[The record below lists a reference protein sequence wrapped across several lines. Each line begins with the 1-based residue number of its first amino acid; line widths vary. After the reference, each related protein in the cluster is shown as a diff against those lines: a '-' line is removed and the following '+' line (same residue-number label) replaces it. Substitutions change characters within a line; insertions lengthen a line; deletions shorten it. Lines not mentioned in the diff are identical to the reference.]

1 MVRKTMLR
9 DMIQLLTVIGI
20 VIALNVLSGFFF
32 TRFDLTSEKRYTLSE
47 TSKDLLE
54 NLDDVI
60 YLKVYLDGELPA
72 GFRRLRDRTRE
83 MLDEFR
89 AYSNNNIE
97 YEFINPSNQPDDKS
111 RNDLYRQLA
120 KQGLMPTNI
129 QIKAEDGVEQKLI
142 FPGAIMTYRGQETA
156 MQLLKSQM
164 GAAPEQMLNSST
176 EDLEYEITNAIRKM
190 TSSRAESIGFVEG
203 HGELTERQVADMAK
217 SLSEYYRLERVT
229 INGKLNSL
237 VSRAEGDSGA
247 VIFPKYKA
255 IIIAKP
261 DTIFTEED
269 KFMIDQYI
277 MYGGRVLWLVE
288 PVFCNMDS
296 LRYAPSTLAIPTSVN
311 LEDMLF
317 KYGVRVNT
325 DLLQDARCA
334 AIPGPSGYVGN
345 QLQWALQPWVFFP
358 IVIPKS
364 EHPIVRNLN
373 GIKLEFTSSLDTV
386 GNSNIKKTVLLST
399 SDKTRALRTPTQV
412 SLDVMVEEPKPE
424 QFNKKYLPVAVLLE
438 GKFESVFK
446 NRLTTMIKESRDIQF
461 KEEGR
466 STKMIVV
473 SDGDIMRNHIN
484 PDGTY
489 LPCGF
494 DQYTSQQFGNK
505 TFLLNAINYLCD
517 DMSLTSI
524 RSRSLEIRLLDR
536 KKAESER
543 TKWQIIN
550 VVIPIGLV
558 ILFGFINAYFR
569 KKRYA

>member
-1 MVRKTMLR
+1 MVKKPAVR
-9 DMIQLLTVIGI
+9 DIIQLVTVIGI

-32 TRFDLTSEKRYTLSE
+32 TRFDLTSEKRYTLSDTTKE
-47 TSKDLLE
+47 LLADI
-54 NLDDVI
+54 DDVI

-97 YEFINPSNQPDDKS
+97 YEFINPADQPDEKS

-120 KQGLMPTNI
+120 KEGLMPTNI
-129 QIKAEDGVEQKLI
+129 QIKTEDGAEQKLI
-142 FPGAIMTYRGQETA
+142 FPGAIMTYRGEQA
-156 MQLLKSQM
+156 PLQLLKSQM
-164 GAAPEQMLNSST
+164 GAAPEQMLNNSI
-176 EDLEYEITNAIRKM
+176 EDLEYEITNGIRKL
-190 TSSRAESIGFVEG
+190 TAVRADAIGFIEG
-203 HGELTERQVADMAK
+203 HGELSARQVADMAQ
-217 SLSEYYRLERVT
+217 SLSEYYRLERVE
-229 INGKLNSL
+229 IDGKVNSL

-261 DTIFTEED
+261 DSTFSEED
-269 KFMIDQYI
+269 KFMIDQYV
-277 MYGGRVLWLVE
+277 MYGGRVLWLIE

-296 LRYAPSTLAIPTSVN
+296 LRYSPSTLAVPISVN

-325 DLLQDARCA
+325 DLIQDARCA

-345 QLQWALQPWVFFP
+345 QLQWALQPWIFFP
-358 IVIPKS
+358 ITVPDS
-364 EHPIVRNLN
+364 DHPIVRNLN
-373 GIKLEFTSSLDTV
+373 GIKLEFASSLDTV
-386 GNSNIKKTVLLST
+386 GGKGIRKTVLLRT
-399 SDKTRALRTPTQV
+399 SERSRALRTPAQV
-412 SLDVMVEEPKPE
+412 SLDVMVQEPTPE
-424 QFNKKYLPVAVLLE
+424 QFNRPHMPVAVLLE

-446 NRLTTMIKESRDIQF
+446 NRLTTLIKESPEIKYREQG
-461 KEEGR
+461 KR
-466 STKMIVV
+466 TKMIVV
-473 SDGDIMRNHIN
+473 SDGDIIRNHIN

-494 DQYTSQQFGNK
+494 DKYTSQQFGNK
-505 TFLLNAINYLCD
+505 KFLLNAINYLCD
-517 DMSLTSI
+517 DENLTAI

-536 KKAESER
+536 KKAEAER
-543 TKWQIIN
+543 TKWQTIN
-550 VVIPIGLV
+550 IAFPIGLI
-558 ILFGFINAYFR
+558 ILFGLINAYIR

>member
-1 MVRKTMLR
+1 MLR
-9 DMIQLLTVIGI
+9 DMIQLLTVVGI
-20 VIALNVLSGFFF
+20 VVVVNVLSGFFF
-32 TRFDLTSEKRYTLSE
+32 TRFDLTSEKRYTLSD
-47 TSKDLLE
+47 TSKELLSG
-54 NLDDVI
+54 LDDVI

-97 YEFINPSNQPDDKS
+97 YEFINPSNQPDEKS

-120 KQGLMPTNI
+120 KEGLMPTNI
-129 QIKAEDGVEQKLI
+129 QIKTEDGVEQKLI

-156 MQLLKSQM
+156 MQLLKSRM
-164 GAAPEQMLNSST
+164 GAAPEQMLNSSI
-176 EDLEYEITNAIRKM
+176 EDLEYEVTNAIRKM
-190 TSSRAESIGFVEG
+190 TSLRAESIGFIQG
-203 HGELTERQVADMAK
+203 HGELNERQVADMAK

-261 DTIFTEED
+261 DTTFSEED

-277 MYGGRVLWLVE
+277 MYGGRVLWLIE

-296 LRYAPSTLAIPTSVN
+296 LRYSPSTLAIPTSVN

-358 IVIPKS
+358 IVVPKS

-386 GNSNIKKTVLLST
+386 GKSDIKKTVLLST
-399 SDKTRALRTPTQV
+399 SDKTRVLRTPAQV
-412 SLDVMVEEPKPE
+412 SLDVMVQEPKPE
-424 QFNKKYLPVAVLLE
+424 QFNRRDLAVAVLLE
-438 GKFESVFK
+438 GRFESVFK
-446 NRLTTMIKESRDIQF
+446 NRLTPVIKESREIQF
-461 KEEGR
+461 KEQGR
-466 STKMIVV
+466 FTKMIVV
-473 SDGDIMRNHIN
+473 SDGDIIRNHIN

-536 KKAESER
+536 KKAEAER

-550 VVIPIGLV
+550 VAIPIVLV
-558 ILFGFINAYFR
+558 LLFGFMNAYFR
-569 KKRYA
+569 RKRYA

>member
-1 MVRKTMLR
+1 MKPALR
-9 DMIQLLTVIGI
+9 DIIQLITVVGI
-20 VIALNVLSGFFF
+20 VIVLNVLSGFYF
-32 TRFDLTSEKRYTLSE
+32 TRFDLTTEGRYTLSD
-47 TSKDLLE
+47 TSTELLE
-54 NLDDVI
+54 GLDDVI

-89 AYSNNNIE
+89 AFSGNKIE
-97 YEFINPSNQPDDKS
+97 YEFINPSNQPDEKS
-111 RNDLYRQLA
+111 RNELYRQLA

-142 FPGAIMTYRGQETA
+142 FPGAIMTYRGEETA
-156 MQLLKSQM
+156 LQLLKSQM

-176 EDLEYEITNAIRKM
+176 EDLEYEITNAIRKL
-190 TSSRAESIGFVEG
+190 TSVRAESVGFIEG

-217 SLSEYYRLERVT
+217 SLSEYYRLERVN
-229 INGKLNSL
+229 INGQLNSL
-237 VSRAEGDSGA
+237 VSRAEGDSGTI
-247 VIFPKYKA
+247 IFPRYKA
-255 IIIAKP
+255 IVIAKP
-261 DTIFTEED
+261 DSAFSEED

-277 MYGGRVLWLVE
+277 MYGGRVLWLME
-288 PVFCNMDS
+288 SVFCNMDS
-296 LRYAPSTLAIPTSVN
+296 LRYAPSTLAIPQSTN

-334 AIPGPSGYVGN
+334 AIPGPSGYVGD

-358 IVIPKS
+358 IAIPTS

-373 GIKLEFTSSLDTV
+373 GIKLEFASSLDTV
-386 GNSNIKKTVLLST
+386 GNLGIKKTILLST
-399 SDKTRALRTPTQV
+399 SDKTRVLRTPTNV
-412 SLDVMVEEPKPE
+412 SLDVMVQEPKPE
-424 QFNKKYLPVAVLLE
+424 QFNRKYVPVAILLE

-446 NRLTTMIKESRDIQF
+446 NRLTTMIKASKDIQF
-461 KEEGR
+461 RETGKQ
-466 STKMIVV
+466 SKMIVV

-489 LPCGF
+489 LPTGF
-494 DQYTSQQFGNK
+494 DKYTNQQFGNK

-536 KKAESER
+536 KKAEAER

-550 VVIPIGLV
+550 VGIPILLV
-558 ILFGFINAYFR
+558 LLFGFINAYLR

>member
-1 MVRKTMLR
+1 MFR
-9 DMIQLLTVIGI
+9 DMVQLMTVVGI
-20 VIALNVLSGFFF
+20 VIILNVLSGFFF

-97 YEFINPSNQPDDKS
+97 YEFINPSNQPDETS

-120 KQGLMPTNI
+120 NQGLMPTNI
-129 QIKAEDGVEQKLI
+129 QIKTEDGAEQKLI
-142 FPGAIMTYRGQETA
+142 FPGAIMTYRGEETA
-156 MQLLKSQM
+156 LQLLKSQM
-164 GAAPEQMLNSST
+164 GAAPEEMLNSST
-176 EDLEYEITNAIRKM
+176 EDLEYEITNAIRKL
-190 TSSRAESIGFVEG
+190 TTVRAEVVAFIEG
-203 HGELTERQVADMAK
+203 HGELTDRQVIDMSK

-237 VSRAEGDSGA
+237 VSRAEGDSGS
-247 VIFPKYKA
+247 VIIPKFKA

-261 DTIFTEED
+261 DSAFSEED

-277 MYGGRVLWLVE
+277 MYGGRVLWLLD
-288 PVFCNMDS
+288 PVFCDMDS
-296 LRYAPSTLAIPTSVN
+296 LRYSPSTLAIPTSEN

-334 AIPGPSGYVGN
+334 SIPGPAGYVGN
-345 QLQWALQPWVFFP
+345 QLQWALQPWIFFP
-358 IVIPKS
+358 IVIPKT

-373 GIKLEFTSSLDTV
+373 GIKLEFASSLDTV
-386 GNSNIKKTVLLST
+386 GNSKIKKTVLLST
-399 SDKTRALRTPTQV
+399 SEATRALRTPTQV

-424 QFNKKYLPVAVLLE
+424 QFNKKNVPVAVLLE

-446 NRLTTMIKESRDIQF
+446 NRLTTMIKESKDIQF
-461 KEEGR
+461 REDGR
-466 STKMIVV
+466 ASKMIVV
-473 SDGDIMRNHIN
+473 SDGDIIRNHIN

-494 DQYTSQQFGNK
+494 DKYTSQQFGNK

-524 RSRSLEIRLLDR
+524 RSRALEIRLLDR
-536 KKAESER
+536 KKAEAER
-543 TKWQIIN
+543 TKWQLLN
-550 VVIPIGLV
+550 VALPILLV
-558 ILFGFINAYFR
+558 ILFGFINAYLR

>member
-1 MVRKTMLR
+1 MKASIR
-9 DMIQLLTVIGI
+9 DIIQLVVVIGI
-20 VIALNVLSGFFF
+20 IIALNVLSGFFF
-32 TRFDLTSEKRYTLSE
+32 TRFDLTTEKRYTLSD
-47 TSKDLLE
+47 TSTELLE
-54 NLDDVI
+54 DLDDVI

-89 AYSNNNIE
+89 AYSDGKIE
-97 YEFINPSNQPDDKS
+97 YEFINPSNQPNEKT
-111 RNDLYRQLA
+111 RNDVYRQLS

-142 FPGAIMTYRGQETA
+142 FPGAIMTYRGEETA
-156 MQLLKSQM
+156 LQLLKSQM

-176 EDLEYEITNAIRKM
+176 EDLEYEITNAIRKV
-190 TSSRAESIGFVEG
+190 TSIRAESVGFIEG

-237 VSRAEGDSGA
+237 VSRAESDSGA
-247 VIFPKYKA
+247 IIFPRYKA
-255 IIIAKP
+255 IVIAKP
-261 DTIFTEED
+261 DSAFSEED

-296 LRYAPSTLAIPTSVN
+296 LRYAPSTLAVPTSVN

-325 DLLQDARCA
+325 DLIQDTRCA
-334 AIPGPSGYVGN
+334 AIPGPSGYVGD

-358 IVIPKS
+358 IVIPRA

-386 GNSNIKKTVLLST
+386 GAKGIKKTVLLST
-399 SDKTRALRTPTQV
+399 SDKTRILRTPTQV

-424 QFNKKYLPVAVLLE
+424 QFNKKHLPVAVLLE
-438 GKFESVFK
+438 GEFESVFK
-446 NRLTTMIKESRDIQF
+446 NRLTTGILGSKEIKYREDG
-461 KEEGR
+461 KH
-466 STKMIVV
+466 TKMIVV

-489 LPCGF
+489 LPTGF
-494 DQYTSQQFGNK
+494 DKYTSQQFGNK
-505 TFLLNAINYLCD
+505 TFLLNALNYLCD

-536 KKAESER
+536 KKAEAER

-550 VVIPIGLV
+550 VGFPIGL
-558 ILFGFINAYFR
+558 ILLFGFVNAYLR
-569 KKRYA
+569 KKRFA

>member
-1 MVRKTMLR
+1 MRKPAVR
-9 DMIQLLTVIGI
+9 DIFQLVTVIGI
-20 VIALNVLSGFFF
+20 VIAVNVLSGFFF
-32 TRFDLTSEKRYTLSE
+32 TRFDLTTEKRYTLSD
-47 TSKDLLE
+47 TSKELLE
-54 NLDDVI
+54 SLEDVV

-97 YEFINPSNQPDDKS
+97 YEFINPSDQPDEKS
-111 RNDLYRQLA
+111 RNDVYRQLA

-129 QIKAEDGVEQKLI
+129 QIKSEDGVEQKLI
-142 FPGAIMTYRGQETA
+142 FPGAIMSYRGEETS

-176 EDLEYEITNAIRKM
+176 EDLEYEITNAIRKL
-190 TSSRAESIGFVEG
+190 TSVRAESIGFVED
-203 HGELTERQVADMAK
+203 HGELTSRQVADMAR
-217 SLSEYYRLERVT
+217 SLSEYYRLERVK

-237 VSRAEGDSGA
+237 VSRVEGDSGA

-255 IIIAKP
+255 IVIAKP
-261 DTIFTEED
+261 DTAFTEED

-277 MYGGRVLWLVE
+277 MYGGRVLWLLD

-296 LRYAPSTLAIPTSVN
+296 LRYAPSTLAIPVSNN

-317 KYGVRVNT
+317 KYGVRVNP
-325 DLLQDARCA
+325 DLVQDARCA
-334 AIPGPSGYVGN
+334 AIPGPSGYVGD

-358 IVIPKS
+358 IVVPET

-373 GIKLEFTSSLDTV
+373 GIKLEFASSIDTV
-386 GNSNIKKTVLLST
+386 GGKGIKKTVLLTT
-399 SDKTRALRTPTQV
+399 SDKSRVLRTPTQV
-412 SLDVMVEEPKPE
+412 SLDVMLEEPKPE
-424 QFNKKYLPVAVLLE
+424 QFNKPFLPVAVLLE

-446 NRLTTMIKESRDIQF
+446 NRMSRIIKLDETIKFREDG
-461 KEEGR
+461 KH
-466 STKMIVV
+466 TKMIVV

-489 LPCGF
+489 LPTGF
-494 DQYTSQQFGNK
+494 DKYTSQQFGNK
-505 TFLLNAINYLCD
+505 NFLLNAINYLCD

-536 KKAESER
+536 KKAEAER

-550 VVIPIGLV
+550 VGIPIVLI
-558 ILFGFINAYFR
+558 ILFGFLSAYLR
-569 KKRYA
+569 RKRYA

>member
-1 MVRKTMLR
+1 MLR

-20 VIALNVLSGFFF
+20 VIALNLLSGFFF

-217 SLSEYYRLERVT
+217 SL
-229 INGKLNSL
+229 
-237 VSRAEGDSGA
+237 
-247 VIFPKYKA
+247 
-255 IIIAKP
+255 
-261 DTIFTEED
+261 
-269 KFMIDQYI
+269 
-277 MYGGRVLWLVE
+277 
-288 PVFCNMDS
+288 
-296 LRYAPSTLAIPTSVN
+296 
-311 LEDMLF
+311 
-317 KYGVRVNT
+317 
-325 DLLQDARCA
+325 
-334 AIPGPSGYVGN
+334 
-345 QLQWALQPWVFFP
+345 
-358 IVIPKS
+358 
-364 EHPIVRNLN
+364 
-373 GIKLEFTSSLDTV
+373 
-386 GNSNIKKTVLLST
+386 
-399 SDKTRALRTPTQV
+399 
-412 SLDVMVEEPKPE
+412 
-424 QFNKKYLPVAVLLE
+424 
-438 GKFESVFK
+438 
-446 NRLTTMIKESRDIQF
+446 
-461 KEEGR
+461 
-466 STKMIVV
+466 
-473 SDGDIMRNHIN
+473 
-484 PDGTY
+484 
-489 LPCGF
+489 
-494 DQYTSQQFGNK
+494 
-505 TFLLNAINYLCD
+505 
-517 DMSLTSI
+517 
-524 RSRSLEIRLLDR
+524 
-536 KKAESER
+536 
-543 TKWQIIN
+543 
-550 VVIPIGLV
+550 
-558 ILFGFINAYFR
+558 
-569 KKRYA
+569 

>member
-1 MVRKTMLR
+1 MLR

-386 GNSNIKKTVLLST
+386 GNSNIKKTILLST

>member
-1 MVRKTMLR
+1 MRKPAVR
-9 DMIQLLTVIGI
+9 DIIQLITVIGI

-32 TRFDLTSEKRYTLSE
+32 TRFDLTSEKRYTLSDSTKE
-47 TSKDLLE
+47 LLTE
-54 NLDDVI
+54 MDDVI

-72 GFRRLRDRTRE
+72 GFRRLQNRTRE

-97 YEFINPSNQPDDKS
+97 YEFINPNDQPDEKS

-120 KQGLMPTNI
+120 KEGLMPTNI
-129 QIKAEDGVEQKLI
+129 QIKSEDGVEQKLI
-142 FPGAIMTYRGQETA
+142 FPGAIMTYRGEETA
-156 MQLLKSQM
+156 LQLLKSQM
-164 GAAPEQMLNSST
+164 GALPEEMLNGSI
-176 EDLEYEITNAIRKM
+176 EDLEFEMTNAIRKL
-190 TSSRAESIGFVEG
+190 TEVRADRIGFVEG
-203 HGELTERQVADMAK
+203 HGELDELHVADMAR
-217 SLSEYYRLERVT
+217 SLSEYYQLERVRVD
-229 INGKLNSL
+229 GQLNSL

-261 DTIFTEED
+261 DTAFTEKD

-296 LRYAPSTLAIPTSVN
+296 LRYSPSTLAVPISLN

-317 KYGVRVNT
+317 KYGARVNT

-345 QLQWALQPWVFFP
+345 QLQWALQPWIYFP
-358 IVIPKS
+358 IIVPDS

-373 GIKLEFTSSLDTV
+373 GIKLEFANSIDTV
-386 GNSNIKKTVLLST
+386 GSANIKKTVLLRT
-399 SDKTRALRTPTQV
+399 SDKSRALRTPTQV

-424 QFNKKYLPVAVLLE
+424 QFNRPHMPVAVLLE
-438 GKFESVFK
+438 GEFESLYK
-446 NRLTTMIKESRDIQF
+446 GRLTTMIKEDNTIKFRED
-461 KEEGR
+461 GR
-466 STKMIVV
+466 ETKMIVI
-473 SDGDIMRNHIN
+473 SDGDMIRNHIN

-489 LPCGF
+489 LPAGF
-494 DQYTSQQFGNK
+494 DKYTSQQFGNNK
-505 TFLLNAINYLCD
+505 FLLNAINYLCD
-517 DMSLTSI
+517 DENLTAI
-524 RSRSLEIRLLDR
+524 RSRALEIRLLNR
-536 KKAESER
+536 KKAEAER

-550 VVIPIGLV
+550 VGFPIFVI
-558 ILFGFINAYFR
+558 ILFGLLNAYLR

>member
-1 MVRKTMLR
+1 MKPAVR
-9 DMIQLLTVIGI
+9 DIIQLVTVVGI
-20 VIALNVLSGFFF
+20 VIAVNVLSGFFF

-97 YEFINPSNQPDDKS
+97 YEFINPSNQPDEKS

-142 FPGAIMTYRGQETA
+142 FPGAIMTYRGEETA
-156 MQLLKSQM
+156 LQLLKSQM

-176 EDLEYEITNAIRKM
+176 EDLEYEITNAIRKL
-190 TSSRAESIGFVEG
+190 TSVRAESIGFVEG

-217 SLSEYYRLERVT
+217 SLSEYYRLERVK
-229 INGKLNSL
+229 IDGKLNSL

-255 IIIAKP
+255 IVIAKP
-261 DTIFTEED
+261 DTAFTEED

-277 MYGGRVLWLVE
+277 MYGGRVLWLME
-288 PVFCNMDS
+288 SVFCNMDS
-296 LRYAPSTLAIPTSVN
+296 LRYSPSTLAIPQSTN

-334 AIPGPSGYVGN
+334 AIPGPSGYVGD
-345 QLQWALQPWVFFP
+345 QLQWALQPWIFFP
-358 IVIPKS
+358 IVIPKT

-373 GIKLEFTSSLDTV
+373 GIKLEFASSIDTV
-386 GNSNIKKTVLLST
+386 GGKGIKKTILLST
-399 SDKTRALRTPTQV
+399 SERTRALRTPTQV

-424 QFNKKYLPVAVLLE
+424 QFNKKNVPVAVLLE
-438 GKFESVFK
+438 GRFESNYK
-446 NRLTTMIKESRDIQF
+446 NRMSRIIKNDRDIQF
-461 KEEGR
+461 REEGK

-489 LPCGF
+489 LPTGF
-494 DQYTSQQFGNK
+494 DKYTSQQFGNK

-524 RSRSLEIRLLDR
+524 RSRALEIRLLDR

-543 TKWQIIN
+543 AKWQVIN
-550 VVIPIGLV
+550 VGIPIVLV
-558 ILFGFINAYFR
+558 LLFGIFNAYLR

>member
-1 MVRKTMLR
+1 MRKPAVR
-9 DMIQLLTVIGI
+9 DIIQLVTVIGI
-20 VIALNVLSGFFF
+20 VIAVNVLSGFFF
-32 TRFDLTSEKRYTLSE
+32 TRFDLTTEKRYTLSD
-47 TSKDLLE
+47 TSKELLE
-54 NLDDVI
+54 SLEDVV

-97 YEFINPSNQPDDKS
+97 YEFINPSDQPDEKS
-111 RNDLYRQLA
+111 RNDVYRQLA

-129 QIKAEDGVEQKLI
+129 QIKSEDGVEQKLI
-142 FPGAIMTYRGQETA
+142 FPGAIMSYRGEETS

-176 EDLEYEITNAIRKM
+176 EDLEYEITNAIRKL
-190 TSSRAESIGFVEG
+190 TSVRAESIGFVED
-203 HGELTERQVADMAK
+203 HGELTSRQVADMAR
-217 SLSEYYRLERVT
+217 SLSEYYRLERVK
-229 INGKLNSL
+229 IDGKLNSL
-237 VSRAEGDSGA
+237 VSRVEGDSGA

-255 IIIAKP
+255 IVIAKP
-261 DTIFTEED
+261 DTAFTEED

-277 MYGGRVLWLVE
+277 MYGGRVLWLLD

-296 LRYAPSTLAIPTSVN
+296 LRYAPSTLAIPVSNN

-317 KYGVRVNT
+317 KYGVRVNP
-325 DLLQDARCA
+325 DLVQDARCA
-334 AIPGPSGYVGN
+334 AIPGPSGYVGD

-358 IVIPKS
+358 IVVPET

-373 GIKLEFTSSLDTV
+373 GIKLEFASSIDTV
-386 GNSNIKKTVLLST
+386 GGKGIKRTVLLTT
-399 SDKTRALRTPTQV
+399 SDKSRVLRTPTQV
-412 SLDVMVEEPKPE
+412 SLDVMLEEPKPE
-424 QFNKKYLPVAVLLE
+424 QFNKPFLPVAVLLE
-438 GKFESVFK
+438 GRFESVFK
-446 NRLTTMIKESRDIQF
+446 NRMSRIIKLDETIKFREDGKQ
-461 KEEGR
+461 
-466 STKMIVV
+466 TKMIVV

-489 LPCGF
+489 LPTGF
-494 DQYTSQQFGNK
+494 DKYTNQQFGNK
-505 TFLLNAINYLCD
+505 NFLLNAINYLCD

-536 KKAESER
+536 KKAEAER

-550 VVIPIGLV
+550 VGIPIVLI
-558 ILFGFINAYFR
+558 ILFGFLNAYLR
-569 KKRYA
+569 RKRYA

>member
-1 MVRKTMLR
+1 MFR
-9 DMIQLLTVIGI
+9 DMVQLMTVVGI
-20 VIALNVLSGFFF
+20 VIILNVLSGFFF
-32 TRFDLTSEKRYTLSE
+32 TRFDLTSEKRYTLSD

-97 YEFINPSNQPDDKS
+97 YEFINPSNQPDETS

-120 KQGLMPTNI
+120 NQGLMPTNI
-129 QIKAEDGVEQKLI
+129 QIKTEDGAEQKLI
-142 FPGAIMTYRGQETA
+142 FPGAIMTYRGEETA
-156 MQLLKSQM
+156 LQLLKSQM
-164 GAAPEQMLNSST
+164 GAAPEEMLNSST
-176 EDLEYEITNAIRKM
+176 EDLEYEITNAIRKL
-190 TSSRAESIGFVEG
+190 TTVRAEVVAFIEG
-203 HGELTERQVADMAK
+203 HGELTDRQVIDMSK

-237 VSRAEGDSGA
+237 VSRAEGDSGS
-247 VIFPKYKA
+247 VIIPKFKA

-261 DTIFTEED
+261 DSAFSEED

-277 MYGGRVLWLVE
+277 MYGGRVLWLLD
-288 PVFCNMDS
+288 PVFCDMDS
-296 LRYAPSTLAIPTSVN
+296 LRYAPSTLAIPTSEN

-334 AIPGPSGYVGN
+334 SIPGPAGYVGN
-345 QLQWALQPWVFFP
+345 QLQWALQPWIFFP
-358 IVIPKS
+358 IVIPKT

-373 GIKLEFTSSLDTV
+373 GIKLEFASSLDTV
-386 GNSNIKKTVLLST
+386 GNSKIKKTVLLST
-399 SDKTRALRTPTQV
+399 SEATRALRTPTQV

-424 QFNKKYLPVAVLLE
+424 QFNKKNVPVAILLE
-438 GKFESVFK
+438 GRFESVFK
-446 NRLTTMIKESRDIQF
+446 NRLTTMIKESKDIQF
-461 KEEGR
+461 LEDGR
-466 STKMIVV
+466 KSKMIVV
-473 SDGDIMRNHIN
+473 SDGDIIRNHIN

-494 DQYTSQQFGNK
+494 DKYTSQQFGNK

-524 RSRSLEIRLLDR
+524 RSRALEIRLLDR
-536 KKAESER
+536 KKAEAER
-543 TKWQIIN
+543 TKWQLLN
-550 VVIPIGLV
+550 VALPILLV
-558 ILFGFINAYFR
+558 ILFGFINAYLR
-569 KKRYA
+569 KKKYA

>member
-1 MVRKTMLR
+1 MKKPAVR
-9 DMIQLLTVIGI
+9 DIIQLLTVIGI
-20 VIALNVLSGFFF
+20 VVALNVLSGYFF
-32 TRFDLTSEKRYTLSE
+32 TRFDLTSEKRYTLSD
-47 TSKDLLE
+47 TSKELLE
-54 NLDDVI
+54 NMEDVV

-97 YEFINPSNQPDDKS
+97 YEFINPNDQPDEKS

-120 KQGLMPTNI
+120 KEGLMPTNI
-129 QIKAEDGVEQKLI
+129 QIKSEDGVEQKLI
-142 FPGAIMTYRGQETA
+142 FPGAIMSYRGEETA
-156 MQLLKSQM
+156 LQLLKSQM

-176 EDLEYEITNAIRKM
+176 EDLEYEITNAIRKL
-190 TSSRAESIGFVEG
+190 TSIRAESIGFIED
-203 HGELTERQVADMAK
+203 HGELTSRQVADMAK
-217 SLSEYYRLERVT
+217 SLSEYYRLERVK

-237 VSRAEGDSGA
+237 VMRAEGDSGA
-247 VIFPKYKA
+247 VVFPKYKA
-255 IIIAKP
+255 IVIAKP
-261 DTIFTEED
+261 DTAFTEED

-277 MYGGRVLWLVE
+277 MYGGRVLWLLD

-296 LRYAPSTLAIPTSVN
+296 LRYAPSTLAIPVSNN

-317 KYGVRVNT
+317 KYGVRVNP
-325 DLLQDARCA
+325 DLVQDARCA
-334 AIPGPSGYVGN
+334 AIPGPSGYVGD
-345 QLQWALQPWVFFP
+345 QLQWALQPWIFFP
-358 IVIPKS
+358 IVVPES

-373 GIKLEFTSSLDTV
+373 GIKLEFASTIDTV
-386 GNSNIKKTVLLST
+386 GGKDIKKTVLLST
-399 SDKTRALRTPTQV
+399 SDKSRVLRTPTQV

-424 QFNKKYLPVAVLLE
+424 QFNKQFLPVAVLLE

-446 NRLTTMIKESRDIQF
+446 NRLTSIIKSDENIKFR
-461 KEEGR
+461 EEGK

-494 DQYTSQQFGNK
+494 DKYTSQQFGNK
-505 TFLLNAINYLCD
+505 NFLLNAINYLCD

-524 RSRSLEIRLLDR
+524 RSRALEIRLLDR
-536 KKAESER
+536 KKAEAER
-543 TKWQIIN
+543 TKWQVIN
-550 VVIPIGLV
+550 VGIPIVLI
-558 ILFGFINAYFR
+558 ILFGFLNAYLR
-569 KKRYA
+569 RKRYA

>member
-1 MVRKTMLR
+1 MKASIR
-9 DMIQLLTVIGI
+9 DIIQLVTVIGI
-20 VIALNVLSGFFF
+20 VIAVNVLSNFFF

-54 NLDDVI
+54 GMDDVV

-97 YEFINPSNQPDDKS
+97 YEFINPNNQPDEKS

-120 KQGLMPTNI
+120 TQGLMPTNI
-129 QIKAEDGVEQKLI
+129 QIKSEDGVEQKLI
-142 FPGAIMTYRGQETA
+142 FPGAIMTYHGEETA
-156 MQLLKSQM
+156 LQLLKSQM

-176 EDLEYEITNAIRKM
+176 EDLEYEITNAIRKL
-190 TSSRAESIGFVEG
+190 TTVRVESVGFVQG
-203 HGELTERQVADMAK
+203 HGELTSRQVADMAK

-237 VSRAEGDSGA
+237 VTRADGDSGA

-255 IIIAKP
+255 IVIAKP
-261 DTIFTEED
+261 DSAFSEED

-277 MYGGRVLWLVE
+277 MYGGRVLWLID
-288 PVFCNMDS
+288 PVMASMDS
-296 LRYAPSTLAIPTSVN
+296 LRYAPSTLAIPQSTN

-334 AIPGPSGYVGN
+334 PIPGPSGYVGE

-373 GIKLEFTSSLDTV
+373 GIRLEFVSSLDTV
-386 GNSNIKKTVLLST
+386 GSKDIKKTVLLST
-399 SDKTRALRTPTQV
+399 SDKTRALRTPTQI
-412 SLDVMVEEPKPE
+412 SLEVMVQEPKPE
-424 QFNKKYLPVAVLLE
+424 QFNKRHLPVAVLLE

-446 NRLTTMIKESRDIQF
+446 NRLTTMIKESRDVQF
-461 KEEGR
+461 REDGKR
-466 STKMIVV
+466 TKMIVV

-524 RSRSLEIRLLDR
+524 RSRALEIRLLDR
-536 KKAESER
+536 KKAEAER

-550 VVIPIGLV
+550 VAIPIVLI

>member
-1 MVRKTMLR
+1 MVKKPAVR
-9 DMIQLLTVIGI
+9 DIIQLVTVIGI

-32 TRFDLTSEKRYTLSE
+32 TRFDLTSEKRYTLSDTTKE
-47 TSKDLLE
+47 LLADI
-54 NLDDVI
+54 DDVI

-97 YEFINPSNQPDDKS
+97 YEFINPADQPDEKS

-120 KQGLMPTNI
+120 KEGLMPTNI
-129 QIKAEDGVEQKLI
+129 QIKTEDGAEQKLI
-142 FPGAIMTYRGQETA
+142 FPGAIMTYRGEQA
-156 MQLLKSQM
+156 PLQLLKSQM
-164 GAAPEQMLNSST
+164 GAAPEQMLNNSI
-176 EDLEYEITNAIRKM
+176 EDLEYEITNGIRKL
-190 TSSRAESIGFVEG
+190 TAVRADAIGFIEG
-203 HGELTERQVADMAK
+203 HGELSARQVADMAQ
-217 SLSEYYRLERVT
+217 SLSEYYRLERVE
-229 INGKLNSL
+229 IDGKVNSL

-261 DTIFTEED
+261 DSTFSEED

-277 MYGGRVLWLVE
+277 MYGGRVLWLIE

-296 LRYAPSTLAIPTSVN
+296 LRYSPSTLAVPISVN

-325 DLLQDARCA
+325 DLIQDARCA

-345 QLQWALQPWVFFP
+345 QLQWALQPWIFFP
-358 IVIPKS
+358 ITVPDS
-364 EHPIVRNLN
+364 DHPIVRNLN
-373 GIKLEFTSSLDTV
+373 GIKLEFASSLDTV
-386 GNSNIKKTVLLST
+386 GGKGIRKTVLLRT
-399 SDKTRALRTPTQV
+399 SERSRALRTPAQV
-412 SLDVMVEEPKPE
+412 SLDVMVQEPTPE
-424 QFNKKYLPVAVLLE
+424 QFNRPHMPVAVLLE

-446 NRLTTMIKESRDIQF
+446 NRLTTLIKESPEIKYREQG
-461 KEEGR
+461 KR
-466 STKMIVV
+466 TKMIVV
-473 SDGDIMRNHIN
+473 SDGDIIRNHIN

-494 DQYTSQQFGNK
+494 DKYTSQQFGNK
-505 TFLLNAINYLCD
+505 KFLLNAINYLCD
-517 DMSLTSI
+517 DENLTAI

-536 KKAESER
+536 KKAEAER
-543 TKWQIIN
+543 TKWQTIN
-550 VVIPIGLV
+550 IAFPIGLI
-558 ILFGFINAYFR
+558 ILFGLINAYIR

>member
-1 MVRKTMLR
+1 MKTSIR
-9 DMIQLLTVIGI
+9 DIIQLVVVMGI
-20 VIALNVLSGFFF
+20 VITLNILSGFFF
-32 TRFDLTSEKRYTLSE
+32 TRFDLTTEKRYTLSE
-47 TSKDLLE
+47 TSKELLE
-54 NLDDVI
+54 GMNDVI

-97 YEFINPSNQPDDKS
+97 YEFINPSNQPDEKS
-111 RNDLYRQLA
+111 RNELYRQLA

-129 QIKAEDGVEQKLI
+129 QIKSEDGVEQKLI
-142 FPGAIMTYRGQETA
+142 FPGAIMTYKGEETA
-156 MQLLKSQM
+156 LQLLKSQM

-176 EDLEYEITNAIRKM
+176 EDLEYEITNAIRKV
-190 TSSRAESIGFVEG
+190 TSARTESVGFIEG
-203 HGELTERQVADMAK
+203 HGELSNRQVADMAK

-237 VSRAEGDSGA
+237 VTRADGDSGA
-247 VIFPKYKA
+247 IIFPKYKA

-261 DTIFTEED
+261 DTAFSEED
-269 KFMIDQYI
+269 KFMIDQYV
-277 MYGGRVLWLVE
+277 MYGGRILWLIE
-288 PVFCNMDS
+288 SVFCNMDS
-296 LRYAPSTLAIPTSVN
+296 LRYAPSTLAIPQSTK

-325 DLLQDARCA
+325 DLIQDVRCA
-334 AIPGPSGYVGN
+334 AIPGPSGYVGD

-358 IVIPKS
+358 IVIPTS

-373 GIKLEFTSSLDTV
+373 GIKLEFTSSIDTV
-386 GNSNIKKTVLLST
+386 GAKSIKKTVLLST

-412 SLDVMVEEPKPE
+412 SLDVMVEEPNPA
-424 QFNKKYLPVAVLLE
+424 QFNRRYLPVAVLLE

-446 NRLTTMIKESRDIQF
+446 NRLTTGIKESRDIQF
-461 KEEGR
+461 REDGR
-466 STKMIVV
+466 PTKMIVV

-489 LPCGF
+489 LPTGF
-494 DQYTSQQFGNK
+494 DQYTQQQFGNK

-517 DMSLTSI
+517 DISLTTI

-536 KKAESER
+536 KKAEAER
-543 TKWQIIN
+543 TNWQIIN
-550 VVIPIGLV
+550 VAIPIGL
-558 ILFGFINAYFR
+558 ILLFGFINAYLR

>member
-1 MVRKTMLR
+1 VVRKPAVR
-9 DMIQLLTVIGI
+9 DIIQLVTIVGI

-47 TSKDLLE
+47 TTKDLLTDI
-54 NLDDVI
+54 DDVI

-97 YEFINPSNQPDDKS
+97 YEFINPADQPDEKS
-111 RNDLYRQLA
+111 RNELYRQLA
-120 KQGLMPTNI
+120 KEGLMPTNI
-129 QIKAEDGVEQKLI
+129 QIKTEDGAEQKLI
-142 FPGAIMTYRGQETA
+142 FPGAIMTYRGEQA
-156 MQLLKSQM
+156 ALQLLKSQM
-164 GAAPEQMLNSST
+164 GALPEQMLNNSV
-176 EDLEYEITNAIRKM
+176 EDLEYEITNGIRKL
-190 TSSRAESIGFVEG
+190 TAVRTDAIGFIDG
-203 HGELTERQVADMAK
+203 HSELSERQVADMAQ
-217 SLSEYYRLERVT
+217 SLSEYYRLERVD
-229 INGKLNSL
+229 INGQVNSL

-261 DTIFTEED
+261 DSSFSEED
-269 KFMIDQYI
+269 KFMIDQYV
-277 MYGGRVLWLVE
+277 MYGGRVLWLID

-296 LRYAPSTLAIPTSVN
+296 LRYAPSTLAVPTTVN

-325 DLLQDARCA
+325 DLVQDVRCA

-345 QLQWALQPWVFFP
+345 QLQWALQPWIFFP
-358 IVIPKS
+358 ITVPET

-373 GIKLEFTSSLDTV
+373 GIKLEFASSLDTV
-386 GNSNIKKTVLLST
+386 GGKGIKKTVLLQT
-399 SDKTRALRTPTQV
+399 SEKSRALRTPAQV
-412 SLDVMVEEPKPE
+412 SLDVMVQEPTPE
-424 QFNKKYLPVAVLLE
+424 QFNQPHMPVAVLLE
-438 GKFESVFK
+438 GRFESVFK
-446 NRLTTMIKESRDIQF
+446 NRLTSVIKESRDI
-461 KEEGR
+461 KYREEGKK
-466 STKMIVV
+466 TKMIVV
-473 SDGDIMRNHIN
+473 SDGDIIRNHIN

-494 DQYTSQQFGNK
+494 DKYTSQQFGNK
-505 TFLLNAINYLCD
+505 KFLLNAVNYLCD
-517 DMSLTSI
+517 DENLTTI
-524 RSRSLEIRLLDR
+524 RSRALEIRLLDR
-536 KKAESER
+536 KKAEAER

-550 VVIPIGLV
+550 IAIPIGLI
-558 ILFGFINAYFR
+558 ILFGIINAYLR

>member
-1 MVRKTMLR
+1 MKASIR
-9 DMIQLLTVIGI
+9 DIIQLAVVIGI

-32 TRFDLTSEKRYTLSE
+32 TRFDLTTEKRYTLSE
-47 TSKDLLE
+47 TSKELLE
-54 NLDDVI
+54 GMNDVI

-97 YEFINPSNQPDDKS
+97 YKFINPSNQPDEKS
-111 RNDLYRQLA
+111 RNELYRQLA

-129 QIKAEDGVEQKLI
+129 QIKSEDGVEQKLI
-142 FPGAIMTYRGQETA
+142 FPGAIMTYKGEETA
-156 MQLLKSQM
+156 LQLLKSQM

-176 EDLEYEITNAIRKM
+176 EDLEYEITNAIRKV
-190 TSSRAESIGFVEG
+190 TSARTESVGFIEG
-203 HGELTERQVADMAK
+203 HGELSNRQVADMAK

-237 VSRAEGDSGA
+237 VTRADGDSGA

-261 DTIFTEED
+261 DTAFSEED
-269 KFMIDQYI
+269 KFMIDQYV
-277 MYGGRVLWLVE
+277 MYGGRILWLIE
-288 PVFCNMDS
+288 SVFCNMDS
-296 LRYAPSTLAIPTSVN
+296 LRYAPSTLAIPQSTK

-325 DLLQDARCA
+325 DLIQDVRCA
-334 AIPGPSGYVGN
+334 AIPGPSGYVGD

-358 IVIPKS
+358 IVIPTS

-373 GIKLEFTSSLDTV
+373 GIKLEFTSSIDTV
-386 GNSNIKKTVLLST
+386 GAKSIKKTVLLST

-412 SLDVMVEEPKPE
+412 SLDVMVEEPNPA
-424 QFNKKYLPVAVLLE
+424 QFNRRYLPVAVLLE

-446 NRLTTMIKESRDIQF
+446 NRLTTGIKESRDIQF
-461 KEEGR
+461 REDGR
-466 STKMIVV
+466 PTKMIVV

-489 LPCGF
+489 LPTGF
-494 DQYTSQQFGNK
+494 DQYTQQQFGNK

-517 DMSLTSI
+517 DISLTTI

-536 KKAESER
+536 KKAEAER

-550 VVIPIGLV
+550 VAIPIGLV
-558 ILFGFINAYFR
+558 LLFGFINAYLR

>member
-1 MVRKTMLR
+1 MKKPAVR
-9 DMIQLLTVIGI
+9 DIIQLVTVIGI
-20 VIALNVLSGFFF
+20 VIAVNVLSGFFF
-32 TRFDLTSEKRYTLSE
+32 TRFDLTTEKRYTLSD
-47 TSKDLLE
+47 TSKELLE
-54 NLDDVI
+54 SLEDVV

-72 GFRRLRDRTRE
+72 GFSRLRDRTRE

-97 YEFINPSNQPDDKS
+97 YEFINPSDQPDEKS
-111 RNDLYRQLA
+111 RNDVYRQLA

-129 QIKAEDGVEQKLI
+129 QIKSEDGVEQKLI
-142 FPGAIMTYRGQETA
+142 FPGAIMSYRGEETS

-176 EDLEYEITNAIRKM
+176 EDLEYEITNAIRKL
-190 TSSRAESIGFVEG
+190 TSVRAESIGFVED
-203 HGELTERQVADMAK
+203 HGELTSRQVADMAR
-217 SLSEYYRLERVT
+217 SLSEYYRLERVK

-237 VSRAEGDSGA
+237 VSRVEGDSGA

-255 IIIAKP
+255 IVIAKP
-261 DTIFTEED
+261 DTAFTEED

-277 MYGGRVLWLVE
+277 MYGGRVLWLLD

-296 LRYAPSTLAIPTSVN
+296 LRYAPSTLAIPVSNN

-317 KYGVRVNT
+317 KYGVRVNP
-325 DLLQDARCA
+325 DLVQDARCA
-334 AIPGPSGYVGN
+334 AIPGPSGYVGD

-358 IVIPKS
+358 IVVPET

-373 GIKLEFTSSLDTV
+373 GIKLEFASSIDTV
-386 GNSNIKKTVLLST
+386 GGKGIKKTVLLTT
-399 SDKTRALRTPTQV
+399 SDKSRVLRTPTQV
-412 SLDVMVEEPKPE
+412 SLDVMLEEPKPE
-424 QFNKKYLPVAVLLE
+424 QFNKPFLPVAVLLE

-446 NRLTTMIKESRDIQF
+446 NRMSRIIKLDETIKFREDGKQ
-461 KEEGR
+461 
-466 STKMIVV
+466 TKMIVV

-489 LPCGF
+489 LPTGF
-494 DQYTSQQFGNK
+494 DKYTNQQFGNK
-505 TFLLNAINYLCD
+505 NFLLNAINYLCD

-536 KKAESER
+536 KKAEAER

-550 VVIPIGLV
+550 VGIPIVLI
-558 ILFGFINAYFR
+558 ILFGFLNAYLR
-569 KKRYA
+569 RKRYA

>member
-1 MVRKTMLR
+1 MRKPAVR
-9 DMIQLLTVIGI
+9 DIIQLVTVIGI
-20 VIALNVLSGFFF
+20 VIAVNVLSGFFF
-32 TRFDLTSEKRYTLSE
+32 TRFDLTTEKRYTLSD
-47 TSKDLLE
+47 TSKELLE
-54 NLDDVI
+54 SLEDVV

-97 YEFINPSNQPDDKS
+97 YEFINPSDQPDEKS
-111 RNDLYRQLA
+111 RNDVYRQLA

-129 QIKAEDGVEQKLI
+129 QIKSEDGVEQKLI
-142 FPGAIMTYRGQETA
+142 FPGAIMSYRGEETS

-176 EDLEYEITNAIRKM
+176 EDLEYEITNAIRKL
-190 TSSRAESIGFVEG
+190 TSVRAESIGFVED
-203 HGELTERQVADMAK
+203 HGELTSRQVADMAR
-217 SLSEYYRLERVT
+217 SLSEYYRLERVK

-237 VSRAEGDSGA
+237 VSRVEGDSGA

-255 IIIAKP
+255 IVIAKP
-261 DTIFTEED
+261 DTAFTEED

-277 MYGGRVLWLVE
+277 MYGGRVLWLLD

-296 LRYAPSTLAIPTSVN
+296 LRYAPSTLAIPVSNN

-317 KYGVRVNT
+317 KYGVRVNP
-325 DLLQDARCA
+325 DLVQDARCA
-334 AIPGPSGYVGN
+334 AIPGPSGYVGD

-358 IVIPKS
+358 IVVPET

-373 GIKLEFTSSLDTV
+373 GIKLEFASSIDTV
-386 GNSNIKKTVLLST
+386 GGKGIKKTVLLTT
-399 SDKTRALRTPTQV
+399 SDKSRVLRTPTQV
-412 SLDVMVEEPKPE
+412 SLDVMLEEPKPE
-424 QFNKKYLPVAVLLE
+424 QFNKPFLPVAVLLE
-438 GKFESVFK
+438 GRFESVFK
-446 NRLTTMIKESRDIQF
+446 NRMSRIIKLDETIKFREDGKQ
-461 KEEGR
+461 
-466 STKMIVV
+466 TKMIVV

-489 LPCGF
+489 LPTGF
-494 DQYTSQQFGNK
+494 DKYTSQQFGNK
-505 TFLLNAINYLCD
+505 NFLLNAINYLCD

-536 KKAESER
+536 KKAEAER

-550 VVIPIGLV
+550 VGIPIVLI
-558 ILFGFINAYFR
+558 ILFGFLNAYLR
-569 KKRYA
+569 RKRYA

>member
-1 MVRKTMLR
+1 MKASIR
-9 DMIQLLTVIGI
+9 DIIQLIVVIGI

-32 TRFDLTSEKRYTLSE
+32 TRFDLTTEKRYTLSD
-47 TSKDLLE
+47 TSTELLE
-54 NLDDVI
+54 DLDDVI

-89 AYSNNNIE
+89 AYSDGKIE
-97 YEFINPSNQPDDKS
+97 YEFINPSNQPDEKT
-111 RNDLYRQLA
+111 RNDVYRQLS

-142 FPGAIMTYRGQETA
+142 FPGAIMTYRGEETA
-156 MQLLKSQM
+156 LQLLKSQM

-176 EDLEYEITNAIRKM
+176 EDLEYEITNAIRKV
-190 TSSRAESIGFVEG
+190 TSIRAESVGFIEG

-217 SLSEYYRLERVT
+217 SLSEYYRLERVK

-237 VSRAEGDSGA
+237 VSRAESDSGA
-247 VIFPKYKA
+247 IIFPRYKA
-255 IIIAKP
+255 IVIAKP
-261 DTIFTEED
+261 DSAFSEED

-296 LRYAPSTLAIPTSVN
+296 LRYAPSTLAVPTSVN

-325 DLLQDARCA
+325 DLIQDTRCA
-334 AIPGPSGYVGN
+334 AIPGPSGYVGD

-358 IVIPKS
+358 IVIPRA

-386 GNSNIKKTVLLST
+386 GAKGIKKTVLLST
-399 SDKTRALRTPTQV
+399 SDKTRILRTPTQV

-424 QFNKKYLPVAVLLE
+424 QFNKKHLPVAVLLE

-446 NRLTTMIKESRDIQF
+446 NRLTTGILGSKEIKYREDG
-461 KEEGR
+461 KH
-466 STKMIVV
+466 TKMIVV

-489 LPCGF
+489 LPTGF
-494 DQYTSQQFGNK
+494 DKYTSQQFGNK
-505 TFLLNAINYLCD
+505 TFLLNALNYLCD

-524 RSRSLEIRLLDR
+524 RSRALEIRLLDR
-536 KKAESER
+536 KKAEAER

-550 VVIPIGLV
+550 VGFPIGL
-558 ILFGFINAYFR
+558 ILLFGFVNAYLR
-569 KKRYA
+569 KKRFA

>member
-1 MVRKTMLR
+1 MGIKPAVR
-9 DMIQLLTVIGI
+9 DIIQLFTVVGI
-20 VIALNVLSGFFF
+20 VIVLNVLSGFFF
-32 TRFDLTSEKRYTLSE
+32 TRLDLTSEKRYTLSQ

-54 NLDDVI
+54 GMDDVV

-72 GFRRLRDRTRE
+72 GFRRLRNRTRE

-89 AYSNNNIE
+89 AYSDNNIE
-97 YEFINPSNQPDDKS
+97 YEFINPNNQPDEKS
-111 RNDLYRQLA
+111 RNELYRQLA

-129 QIKAEDGVEQKLI
+129 QIKSEDGVEQKLI
-142 FPGAIMTYRGQETA
+142 FPGAIMTYKGKETA

-176 EDLEYEITNAIRKM
+176 EDLEYEITNAIRKL
-190 TSSRAESIGFVEG
+190 TSVRAESIGFIEG

-217 SLSEYYRLERVT
+217 SLSEYYRLERVK
-229 INGKLNSL
+229 IDGKLNSL
-237 VSRAEGDSGA
+237 VTRADGDSGS
-247 VIFPKYKA
+247 VIFPRYKA
-255 IIIAKP
+255 IVIAKP
-261 DTIFTEED
+261 DSSFSEED

-277 MYGGRVLWLVE
+277 MYGGRVLWLME
-288 PVFCNMDS
+288 PVMASMDS
-296 LRYAPSTLAIPTSVN
+296 LRYAPSTLAIPQSTN

-325 DLLQDARCA
+325 DLIQDARCA
-334 AIPGPSGYVGN
+334 AIPGPAGYVGE
-345 QLQWALQPWVFFP
+345 QLQWALQPWIFFP

-373 GIKLEFTSSLDTV
+373 GIKLEFASSLDTV
-386 GNSNIKKTVLLST
+386 ASKGIKKTVLLST
-399 SDKTRALRTPTQV
+399 SDKTRLLRTPTQI
-412 SLDVMVEEPKPE
+412 SLEVMVQEPKPE
-424 QFNKKYLPVAVLLE
+424 QFNKKHLPVAVLLE

-461 KEEGR
+461 REDGKF
-466 STKMIVV
+466 TKMIVV

-494 DQYTSQQFGNK
+494 DQYTQQQYGNK

-517 DMSLTSI
+517 DMSLTAI
-524 RSRSLEIRLLDR
+524 RSRALEIRLLDR
-536 KKAESER
+536 KKAEAER

-550 VVIPIGLV
+550 VAIPIVLI
-558 ILFGFINAYFR
+558 ILFGFINAYLR

>member
-20 VIALNVLSGFFF
+20 VIALNLLSGFFF

>member
-1 MVRKTMLR
+1 MRKPAVR
-9 DMIQLLTVIGI
+9 DIIQLVTIVGI

-47 TSKDLLE
+47 TTKDLLTDI
-54 NLDDVI
+54 DDVI

-97 YEFINPSNQPDDKS
+97 YEFINPADQPDEKS
-111 RNDLYRQLA
+111 RNELYRQLA
-120 KQGLMPTNI
+120 KEGLMPTNI
-129 QIKAEDGVEQKLI
+129 QIKTEDGAEQKLI
-142 FPGAIMTYRGQETA
+142 FPGAIMTYRGEQA
-156 MQLLKSQM
+156 ALQLLKSQM
-164 GAAPEQMLNSST
+164 GGLPEQMLNNSV
-176 EDLEYEITNAIRKM
+176 EDLEYEITNGIRKL
-190 TSSRAESIGFVEG
+190 TAVRTDAIGFIEG
-203 HGELTERQVADMAK
+203 HGELSERQLADMAQ
-217 SLSEYYRLERVT
+217 SLSEYYRLERVG
-229 INGKLNSL
+229 IDGQVNSL

-261 DTIFTEED
+261 DSSFSEED
-269 KFMIDQYI
+269 KFMIDQYV
-277 MYGGRVLWLVE
+277 MYGGRVLWLIE

-296 LRYAPSTLAIPTSVN
+296 LRYAPSTLAVPTTVN

-325 DLLQDARCA
+325 DLIQDARCA

-345 QLQWALQPWVFFP
+345 QLQWALQPWIFFP
-358 IVIPKS
+358 ITVPDS
-364 EHPIVRNLN
+364 DHPIVRNLN

-386 GNSNIKKTVLLST
+386 GGKGIKKTVLLRT
-399 SDKTRALRTPTQV
+399 SEKSRSLRTPTQV
-412 SLDVMVEEPKPE
+412 SLDVMVQEPTPE
-424 QFNKKYLPVAVLLE
+424 QFNQPHMPVAVLLE
-438 GKFESVFK
+438 GRFESVFK
-446 NRLTTMIKESRDIQF
+446 NRLTSVIKESRDI
-461 KEEGR
+461 KYREEGKK
-466 STKMIVV
+466 TKMIVV
-473 SDGDIMRNHIN
+473 SDGDIIRNHIN

-494 DQYTSQQFGNK
+494 DKYTSQQFGNK
-505 TFLLNAINYLCD
+505 KFLLNAVNYLCD
-517 DMSLTSI
+517 DENLTTI
-524 RSRSLEIRLLDR
+524 RSRALEIRLLDR
-536 KKAESER
+536 KKAEAER

-550 VVIPIGLV
+550 IGIPIGLI
-558 ILFGFINAYFR
+558 ILFGIINAYLR

>member
-1 MVRKTMLR
+1 MKASVR
-9 DMIQLLTVIGI
+9 DIIQLLTVIGI
-20 VIALNVLSGFFF
+20 VVALNVLSGFFF
-32 TRFDLTSEKRYTLSE
+32 TRIDLTSEKRYTLSD
-47 TSKDLLE
+47 TSKELLE
-54 NLDDVI
+54 NLEDVV

-97 YEFINPSNQPDDKS
+97 YEFINPNDQPDEKS

-120 KQGLMPTNI
+120 KEGLMPTNI
-129 QIKAEDGVEQKLI
+129 QIKSEDGVEQKLI
-142 FPGAIMTYRGQETA
+142 FPGAIMTYRGEETA

-176 EDLEYEITNAIRKM
+176 EDLEYEITNAIRKL
-190 TSSRAESIGFVEG
+190 TSVRAESIGFVED
-203 HGELTERQVADMAK
+203 HGELTSRQVADMAK
-217 SLSEYYRLERVT
+217 SLSEYYRLERVQ

-237 VSRAEGDSGA
+237 VMRAEGDSGA

-255 IIIAKP
+255 IVIAKP
-261 DTIFTEED
+261 DTAFTEED
-269 KFMIDQYI
+269 KFMIDQFI
-277 MYGGRVLWLVE
+277 MYGGRVLWLLD

-296 LRYAPSTLAIPTSVN
+296 LRYAPSTLAIPISNN

-317 KYGVRVNT
+317 KYGVRVNP
-325 DLLQDARCA
+325 DLIQDARCA
-334 AIPGPSGYVGN
+334 AIPGPSGYVGD

-358 IVIPKS
+358 IVVPDS

-373 GIKLEFTSSLDTV
+373 GIKLEFASTIDTV
-386 GNSNIKKTVLLST
+386 GGKGIRKTVLLST
-399 SDKTRALRTPTQV
+399 SDKSRVLRTPTQV
-412 SLDVMVEEPKPE
+412 SLDVMLEEPKPE
-424 QFNKKYLPVAVLLE
+424 QFNKQFLPVAVLLE

-446 NRLTTMIKESRDIQF
+446 NRMSRIIKLDENIKFR
-461 KEEGR
+461 EEGK

-489 LPCGF
+489 LPTGF
-494 DQYTSQQFGNK
+494 DKYTSQQFGNK
-505 TFLLNAINYLCD
+505 NFLLNAINYLCD

-524 RSRSLEIRLLDR
+524 RSRALEIRLLNR
-536 KKAESER
+536 KKAEAER
-543 TKWQIIN
+543 T
-550 VVIPIGLV
+550 
-558 ILFGFINAYFR
+558 
-569 KKRYA
+569 

>member
-1 MVRKTMLR
+1 MKLAIR
-9 DMIQLLTVIGI
+9 DIIQLVTVVGI
-20 VIALNVLSGFFF
+20 LIALNILSGFFF

-47 TSKDLLE
+47 TSKDLLK
-54 NLDDVI
+54 NLDDVV
-60 YLKVYLDGELPA
+60 YLKVYLEGELPA
-72 GFRRLRDRTRE
+72 GFRRLRDGTRE

-89 AYSNNNIE
+89 AFSNNNIE
-97 YEFINPSNQPDDKS
+97 YEFINPSNQPDEKS
-111 RNDLYRQLA
+111 RTELYRQLS

-129 QIKAEDGVEQKLI
+129 QIKSEDGVEQKLI
-142 FPGAIMTYRGQETA
+142 FPGAIMTYRGEETA
-156 MQLLKSQM
+156 LQLLKSQM

-176 EDLEYEITNAIRKM
+176 EDLEYEITNAIRKL
-190 TSSRAESIGFVEG
+190 TSVRAESIGFVEG
-203 HGELTERQVADMAK
+203 HGELSSRQVADMAK
-217 SLSEYYRLERVT
+217 SLSEYYRLERVS
-229 INGKLNSL
+229 INGNLNSL
-237 VSRAEGDSGA
+237 VSRAQGDSGI

-261 DTIFTEED
+261 DTAFSEED

-277 MYGGRVLWLVE
+277 MYGGRVLWLVD
-288 PVFCNMDS
+288 PVFCDMDS
-296 LRYAPSTLAIPTSVN
+296 LRYASSTMAIPQSTN

-334 AIPGPSGYVGN
+334 AIPGPSGYVGD

-386 GNSNIKKTVLLST
+386 GKKNIKKTVLLST

-412 SLDVMVEEPKPE
+412 SLDVMIEEPKPE
-424 QFNKKYLPVAVLLE
+424 QFNKQHLAVAVLLE

-461 KEEGR
+461 REGGKY
-466 STKMIVV
+466 TKMIVV

-494 DQYTSQQFGNK
+494 DQYTNQQFGNK

-517 DMSLTSI
+517 DMSLTTI
-524 RSRSLEIRLLDR
+524 RSRALEIRLLDR

-543 TKWQIIN
+543 SKWQIIN
-550 VVIPIGLV
+550 VAIPIGLI
-558 ILFGFINAYFR
+558 ILFGLINAYLR

>member
-1 MVRKTMLR
+1 MLR

-20 VIALNVLSGFFF
+20 VIALNLLSGFFF